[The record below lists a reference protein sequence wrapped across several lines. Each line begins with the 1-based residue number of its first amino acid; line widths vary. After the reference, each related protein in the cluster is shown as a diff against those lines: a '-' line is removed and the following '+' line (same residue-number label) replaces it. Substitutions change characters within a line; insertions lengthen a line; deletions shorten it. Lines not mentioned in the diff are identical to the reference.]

1 MEREQKQAVI
11 NLIKSA
17 ERARELSR
25 RAMLC
30 FPLSIQSYM
39 EASIALL
46 GNALRDAEKS
56 GLKES
61 III

>member
-17 ERARELSR
+17 ERARELLR

-39 EASIALL
+39 EDSIALL
-46 GNALRDAEKS
+46 GTALRDAKQS
-56 GLKES
+56 GIKA
-61 III
+61 